1 MIIRHLPSYF
11 HNFLVNKKSTGGNNV
26 KNLKRRKSGKLFISF
41 GAIPLLLVLLLG
53 GCGGGGSPVVVGR
66 LSLEWDAPTTN
77 EDGTPLTDLAG
88 YKLYYGTASGVYDHS
103 VDVGNVSAYDLSN
116 LTKGQVY
123 YLVVTAYNGS
133 NTESVYSNEINGAAE

>member
-1 MIIRHLPSYF
+1 M
-11 HNFLVNKKSTGGNNV
+11 K
-26 KNLKRRKSGKLFISF
+26 KRRSFTGIIPF
-41 GAIPLLLVLLLG
+41 GAILLLLVLLLG
-53 GCGGGGSPVVVGR
+53 GCGGGGGGGSSGTGGGGGSPVVGGT

-77 EDGTPLTDLAG
+77 EDGTPFTDLAG
-88 YKLYYGTASGVYDHS
+88 YKLYYGTASGVYDRS
-103 VDVGNVSAYDLSN
+103 VDVGNVTAYDLTN

>member
-1 MIIRHLPSYF
+1 M
-11 HNFLVNKKSTGGNNV
+11 

-53 GCGGGGSPVVVGR
+53 GCGGGGGGGSSGTSGGGGSPVVVGR

-133 NTESVYSNEINGAAE
+133 DTESVYSNEINGAAE